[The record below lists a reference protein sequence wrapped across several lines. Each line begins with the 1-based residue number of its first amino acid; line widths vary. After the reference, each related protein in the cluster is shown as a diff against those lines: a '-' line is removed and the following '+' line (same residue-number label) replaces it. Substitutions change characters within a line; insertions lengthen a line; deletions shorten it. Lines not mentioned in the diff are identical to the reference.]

1 MSHFLPQKS
10 RRDTTR
16 SIVMPES
23 PWFFYL
29 STLGMHK
36 QKAHANLIIV
46 ALAYAMYT
54 SNDRVGAL

>member
-1 MSHFLPQKS
+1 
-10 RRDTTR
+10 
-16 SIVMPES
+16 MPES